1 MSAEQPWPRI
11 AVAIPCYK
19 VADSIEGV
27 VASIPREVWRIYCV
41 NDCSP
46 DDTRAAI
53 QRLAKRDKRVR
64 LVDRQQNGGVG
75 AAFMSGVAAAVEE
88 KANVVV
94 KLDGDGQMN
103 GAFVPDFAAPIL
115 AGEADYVK
123 GNRFYDVE
131 HVLAMPRGRLIG
143 NAGLS
148 FLSKLSTGYWNLFD
162 PTNGYIAIHA
172 DVARLIPASKVHARY
187 FFESDLLFR
196 LSILRAR
203 IIELPLETIYKDELS
218 GLNVWR
224 CLVTFPF
231 LHFRNLMK
239 RIFYNYMLRNFS
251 LGSITLPLGVLMLAF
266 GSIYGVVRWIES
278 YESQE
283 PATAGTVM
291 LSALPII
298 IGIQLMLNF
307 LAQDVASVPDRAV
320 HRKLTHKRTLV
331 SAERELEGHS

>member
-1 MSAEQPWPRI
+1 MSDRSPQSRV
-11 AVAIPCYK
+11 AVVVPCYS
-19 VADSIEGV
+19 VARSIEAV
-27 VASIPREVWRIYCV
+27 VESIPRGVWRIYCV
-41 NDCSP
+41 NDSSP
-46 DDTRAAI
+46 DDTRAVVE
-53 QRLAKRDKRVR
+53 RLSKRDRRVR
-64 LVDRQQNGGVG
+64 LVDRTQNGGVG
-75 AAFMSGVAAAVEE
+75 AAVMSGIAAAIED
-88 KANVVV
+88 KADVIV
-94 KLDGDGQMN
+94 KVDGDGQMN

-115 AGEADYVK
+115 SGEADYVK

-172 DVARLIPASKVHARY
+172 EIARLIPAKKVHARY
-187 FFESDLLFR
+187 FFESDVLFR

-203 IIELPLETIYKDELS
+203 IVELPLETVYKDELS
-218 GLNVWR
+218 GLNEWR

-231 LHFRNLMK
+231 LHLRNFMK

-266 GSIYGVVRWIES
+266 GSIYGIVGWIES

-320 HRKLTHKRTLV
+320 HRKLTHKETLV
-331 SAERELEGHS
+331 SGGREMGGE

>member
-1 MSAEQPWPRI
+1 MTAEQPWPRV
-11 AVAIPCYK
+11 AVVIPCYK
-19 VADSIEGV
+19 VASSIDAV
-27 VASIPREVWRIYCV
+27 VTSVSPEVWRIYCV

-53 QRLAKRDKRVR
+53 QRRAKRDNRVR
-64 LVDRQQNGGVG
+64 LVDRPQNGGVG
-75 AAFMSGVAAAVEE
+75 AAFMSGVAAALEDNAHVI
-88 KANVVV
+88 V
-94 KLDGDGQMN
+94 KLDGDGQLN
-103 GAFVPDFAAPIL
+103 GTFVTDFAAPIL
-115 AGEADYVK
+115 TGEADYVK

-131 HVLAMPRGRLIG
+131 RVLAMPRRRLIG

-172 DVARLIPASKVHARY
+172 EVARLIPARKVHPRY

-203 IIELPLETIYKDELS
+203 VIELPLETVYRDELS
-218 GLNVWR
+218 GVSEWR

-231 LHFRNLMK
+231 LHMRNFMK
-239 RIFYNYMLRNFS
+239 RIFYNYLLRNFS
-251 LGSITLPLGVLMLAF
+251 LGSVTLPLGVLMLAF
-266 GSIYGVVRWIES
+266 GSIYGLVRWIQS
-278 YESQE
+278 SESQE

-298 IGIQLMLNF
+298 IGIQLVLNF
-307 LAQDVASVPDRAV
+307 LAQDLASVPDRPA
-320 HRKLTHKRTLV
+320 HKRLTHKRTLV
-331 SAERELEGHS
+331 SAKCETEE

>member
-1 MSAEQPWPRI
+1 MSFEQPWPRV
-11 AVAIPCYK
+11 AVVIPCYK
-19 VADSIEGV
+19 VSESIEGV
-27 VASIPREVWRIYCV
+27 VESLPSDIWRIFCV

-46 DDTRAAI
+46 DGTRKALEKLAA
-53 QRLAKRDKRVR
+53 RNPRVR
-64 LVDRQQNGGVG
+64 LIDRLENGGVG
-75 AAFMSGVAAAVEE
+75 AAFMSGVSAALDE
-88 KANVVV
+88 KAHVIV
-94 KLDGDGQMN
+94 KIDGDGQMN
-103 GAFVPDFAAPIL
+103 GSFVTDFAAPIL

-131 HVLAMPRGRLIG
+131 RVLGMPRARLIG

-172 DVARLIPASKVHARY
+172 EVARLIPAGKVHPRY

-203 IIELPLETIYKDELS
+203 IVELPLETVYGDETS
-218 GLNVWR
+218 GLNEWR
-224 CLVTFPF
+224 CLLTFPF
-231 LHFRNLMK
+231 LHLRNFFK

-251 LGSITLPLGVLMLAF
+251 LGSITLPLGILMMVF
-266 GSIYGVVRWIES
+266 GSIYGLIGWIQS

-291 LSALPII
+291 VSALPII

-307 LAQDVASVPDRAV
+307 LAQDVSSVPDRAV
-320 HRKLTHKRTLV
+320 HKKLTHKRTLV
-331 SAERELEGHS
+331 SAERKFGGE